1 MVEVGQ
7 ILEGKVTGLTDF
19 GAFVTLPDGSTGM
32 VHISEVASSYV
43 KDIHEYLSEN
53 QEVKVKVLDINE
65 KGKISLS
72 IKKAVEQP
80 EKQERQDFR
89 DRPRRPRPQQKG
101 WQGLPE
107 KQSDGSFEDMLASF
121 KKNSDEKQ
129 SDLKKSN
136 DSKRGSRRGYGSKG

>member
-7 ILEGKVTGLTDF
+7 ILDGKVTGLTDF

-32 VHISEVASSYV
+32 VHISEVASTYV
-43 KDIHEYLSEN
+43 KNIHEHLTDN

-72 IKKAVEQP
+72 IKKATEP
-80 EKQERQDFR
+80 ERQDR
-89 DRPRRPRPQQKG
+89 QDRPRRPRPQAKG
-101 WQGLPE
+101 WQGVPE
-107 KQSDGSFEDMLASF
+107 KHNDGNMSFEDMLASF
-121 KKNSDEKQ
+121 KKNSDEKI

>member
-7 ILEGKVTGLTDF
+7 ILDGKVTGLTDF
-19 GAFVTLPDGSTGM
+19 GAFVTLPDGTTGM

-43 KDIHEYLSEN
+43 KNIHDHLTEN

-72 IKKAVEQP
+72 IKKAAEP
-80 EKQERQDFR
+80 ERQER
-89 DRPRRPRPQQKG
+89 PARRPRPQQKG

-107 KQSDGSFEDMLASF
+107 KQNDGGMSFEDMLASF
-121 KKNSDEKQ
+121 KKNSDEKM